1 MARRLGGDYT
11 LTIQDHLSGSKI
23 HLNYRM
29 PTTKEIISYRNG
41 STRREGNQLV
51 SRTGEN
57 RMEHG
62 KLILTGFGD
71 GAFEKQVGGKWAPIS
86 SDPKSPHYDPEWKE
100 FVCENAP
107 DLIETL
113 AVHVFDAGNQ
123 VLPAE
128 DIEGN

>member
-71 GAFEKQVGGKWAPIS
+71 RYCRRRIS
-86 SDPKSPHYDPEWKE
+86 RETSAGSGRNPER
-100 FVCENAP
+100 
-107 DLIETL
+107 T
-113 AVHVFDAGNQ
+113 VHG
-123 VLPAE
+123 
-128 DIEGN
+128 